1 MIIPFFVL
9 TMVFKHVKA
18 AGMFSMRHSHQET
31 DSTWNT
37 TWFSTFWRQ
46 QISSTVTA
54 TNAAFVN
61 RILQRDSVFQ
71 QDGPSIAKA
80 SPYPRFYY
88 YDPKLNRRSCNYR
101 NPHSTR
107 DKASQKQHSFSLGFT
122 ECGSFLYH
130 TSEKKKKFKASPH
143 PRFYNYNPKPNRR
156 SYNHENPI
164 FQPGMEL
171 VSSSSIFLSN
181 LMYLDF

>member
-1 MIIPFFVL
+1 L
-9 TMVFKHVKA
+9 TASALGFSTKHQAARQSRQAAKQQAACLPAEQPSSKQSQETYLTPPCIYPNRVVDKA
-18 AGMFSMRHSHQET
+18 AGMFSMRHSHQDT

-46 QISSTVTA
+46 RISSTVTA

-80 SPYPRFYY
+80 SRYPRFYN
-88 YDPKLNRRSCNYR
+88 YDPKLNRRSCNHR

-107 DKASQKQHSFSLGFT
+107 NK
-122 ECGSFLYH
+122 
-130 TSEKKKKFKASPH
+130 TS
-143 PRFYNYNPKPNRR
+143 
-156 SYNHENPI
+156 
-164 FQPGMEL
+164 
-171 VSSSSIFLSN
+171 
-181 LMYLDF
+181 